1 MSGQKPGSRFT
12 DYFVVCGLDVE
23 AGLEPDQL
31 SGKFARNFCVY
42 IKYVCFCLGRKVSH
56 LSFKCLKWIKF

>member
-12 DYFVVCGLDVE
+12 DYFVICGLDVE

-31 SGKFARNFCVY
+31 SGTPQPLYNTIVWVQAYFRVSYPNRVISR
-42 IKYVCFCLGRKVSH
+42 IKCNG
-56 LSFKCLKWIKF
+56 